1 MKQKRTQHRLG
12 DFMEGKGFYIVL
24 FLCVAAIGISGY
36 YLFNGLTEAGGF
48 GSDPAAVVSGQAEL
62 EKKEPTDQPNQTGQ
76 TGQKTPTGQDKDKDQ
91 EQKQPVEDAAKTQEP
106 AKQEEKP
113 APKQETTPNEGAA
126 ASTAYV
132 WPVQGDVARDFSLE
146 VFAYDET
153 MGDWRTHNG
162 LDIAAELGAPV
173 AACGAG
179 TVSDVTRDPML
190 GMTVTVD
197 HGRGMESR
205 YANLAESVNV
215 QVGDTVAAGT
225 VLGTVGT
232 TAISES
238 ASPSHLHF
246 EMIEYD
252 VSIDPL
258 NYLH

>member
-36 YLFNGLTEAGGF
+36 YLFSGLTGAAGGF
-48 GSDPAAVVSGQAEL
+48 GSDPAAAVSGQVEMAKDQP
-62 EKKEPTDQPNQTGQ
+62 EKKTPTDQNPG
-76 TGQKTPTGQDKDKDQ
+76 KDQ
-91 EQKQPVEDAAKTQEP
+91 AAEDAAKTEEP
-106 AKQEEKP
+106 VKKEENP
-113 APKQETTPNEGAA
+113 APQKETTPNEETA

-132 WPVQGDVARDFSLE
+132 WPVQGEVARDFSLE
-146 VFAYDET
+146 VFAYDAT
-153 MGDWRTHNG
+153 MGDWRTHDG
-162 LDIAAELGAPV
+162 LDIAADLGSPV
-173 AACGAG
+173 CACGTG
-179 TVSDVTRDPML
+179 TVTDVTRDPML
-190 GMTVTVD
+190 GMIVTVD

-215 QVGDTVAAGT
+215 QVGDAVEAGT

>member
-36 YLFNGLTEAGGF
+36 YLFSGLTGAAGGF
-48 GSDPAAVVSGQAEL
+48 GSDPAAAVSGQVEMAKDQPEKNQP
-62 EKKEPTDQPNQTGQ
+62 EKKTPTDQNPG
-76 TGQKTPTGQDKDKDQ
+76 KDQ
-91 EQKQPVEDAAKTQEP
+91 AAEDAAKTEEP
-106 AKQEEKP
+106 VKKEEYP
-113 APKQETTPNEGAA
+113 APQKETTPNEETA

-132 WPVQGDVARDFSLE
+132 WPVQGEVARDFSLE
-146 VFAYDET
+146 VFAYDAT
-153 MGDWRTHNG
+153 MGDWRTHDG
-162 LDIAAELGAPV
+162 LDIAADLGSPV
-173 AACGAG
+173 CSCGTG
-179 TVSDVTRDPML
+179 TVTDVTRDPML
-190 GMTVTVD
+190 GMIVTVD

-215 QVGDTVAAGT
+215 QVGDAVEAGT

>member
-36 YLFNGLTEAGGF
+36 YLFSGLTGAAGGF
-48 GSDPAAVVSGQAEL
+48 GSDPAAAVSGQVEMAKDQQ
-62 EKKEPTDQPNQTGQ
+62 EKKTPTDQNPG
-76 TGQKTPTGQDKDKDQ
+76 KDQ
-91 EQKQPVEDAAKTQEP
+91 AAEDAAETEEP
-106 AKQEEKP
+106 VKKEENP
-113 APKQETTPNEGAA
+113 APQKETTPNEETA

-132 WPVQGDVARDFSLE
+132 WPVQGEVARDFSLE
-146 VFAYDET
+146 VFAYDAT
-153 MGDWRTHNG
+153 MGDWRTHDG
-162 LDIAAELGAPV
+162 LDIAADLGSPV
-173 AACGAG
+173 CACGTG
-179 TVSDVTRDPML
+179 TVTDVTRDPML
-190 GMTVTVD
+190 GMIVTVD

-215 QVGDTVAAGT
+215 QVGDAVEAGT

>member
-36 YLFNGLTEAGGF
+36 YLFNGLTGLNEGF
-48 GSDPAAVVSGQAEL
+48 GSDPAAAVSGQADL
-62 EKKEPTDQPNQTGQ
+62 EKDPPEAKVPAGEDQPEEDPGQ
-76 TGQKTPTGQDKDKDQ
+76 TAETLQ
-91 EQKQPVEDAAKTQEP
+91 EAPAPQERTEP
-106 AKQEEKP
+106 EEK
-113 APKQETTPNEGAA
+113 AA
-126 ASTAYV
+126 ATSAYV
-132 WPVQGDVARDFSLE
+132 WPVQGEVLRDFSLE
-146 VFAYDET
+146 VFAYDDT
-153 MGDWRTHNG
+153 MGDWRTHDG
-162 LDIAAELGAPV
+162 LDIAATLGSPV
-173 AACGAG
+173 SACGAG
-179 TVSDVTRDPML
+179 TVTEVSNEPML
-190 GMTVTVD
+190 GVTVVVD

-205 YANLAESVNV
+205 YANLAEGVSV
-215 QVGDTVAAGT
+215 QVGDTVEAGT

-232 TAISES
+232 TAIAES

>member
-1 MKQKRTQHRLG
+1 MKEKRSQHRQG
-12 DFMEGKGFYIVL
+12 GVMEGKGFYIVL

-36 YLFNGLTEAGGF
+36 YLFSGLTAPVGGF
-48 GSDPAAVVSGQAEL
+48 GSNPATAVSGQAEV
-62 EKKEPTDQPNQTGQ
+62 Q
-76 TGQKTPTGQDKDKDQ
+76 KDQ
-91 EQKQPVEDAAKTQEP
+91 NKPTTLPEDKEQEKAPSDQTAPQPETRTP
-106 AKQEEKP
+106 AV
-113 APKQETTPNEGAA
+113 QETATPDPEAAA
-126 ASTAYV
+126 ASAYV

-162 LDIAAELGAPV
+162 LDIAADLGSPV
-173 AACGAG
+173 SACAAG
-179 TVSDVTRDPML
+179 TVTEVYSDPMM
-190 GMTVTVD
+190 GTTITID
-197 HGRGMESR
+197 HGKGMESV

-215 QVGDTVAAGT
+215 QVGNEVECGA

-232 TAISES
+232 TAIAES

>member
-36 YLFNGLTEAGGF
+36 YLFSGLTGAAGGF
-48 GSDPAAVVSGQAEL
+48 GSDPAAAVSGQVEMAKDQQ
-62 EKKEPTDQPNQTGQ
+62 EKKTPTDQNPG
-76 TGQKTPTGQDKDKDQ
+76 KDQ
-91 EQKQPVEDAAKTQEP
+91 AAEDAAKTEEP
-106 AKQEEKP
+106 VKKEENP
-113 APKQETTPNEGAA
+113 APQKETTPNEETA

-132 WPVQGDVARDFSLE
+132 WPVQGEVARDFSLE
-146 VFAYDET
+146 VFAYDAT
-153 MGDWRTHNG
+153 MGDWRTHDG
-162 LDIAAELGAPV
+162 LDIAADLGSPV
-173 AACGAG
+173 CSCGTG
-179 TVSDVTRDPML
+179 TVTDVASDPML
-190 GMTVTVD
+190 GMIVTVD

-215 QVGDTVAAGT
+215 QVGDAVEAGT

>member
-36 YLFNGLTEAGGF
+36 YLFNGLTGLNDGF
-48 GSDPAAVVSGQAEL
+48 GSDPAAAVSGQADL
-62 EKKEPTDQPNQTGQ
+62 EKDQPEAKVPAQEDEPAEDPGQ
-76 TGQKTPTGQDKDKDQ
+76 AAETVRESPAPQ
-91 EQKQPVEDAAKTQEP
+91 EQVPDEKAAT
-106 AKQEEKP
+106 
-113 APKQETTPNEGAA
+113 
-126 ASTAYV
+126 STAYV
-132 WPVQGDVARDFSLE
+132 WPVQGEVLRDFSLE
-146 VFAYDET
+146 VFAYDDT
-153 MGDWRTHNG
+153 MGDWRTHDG
-162 LDIAAELGAPV
+162 LDIAATLGAPV
-173 AACGAG
+173 CACGAG
-179 TVSDVTRDPML
+179 TVTEVSNDPML
-190 GMTVTVD
+190 GTTVTVD

-205 YANLAESVNV
+205 YANLAEGVSV
-215 QVGDTVAAGT
+215 QVGDPVEAGT

-232 TAISES
+232 TGIAES

>member
-36 YLFNGLTEAGGF
+36 YLFNGLTGLNDGF
-48 GSDPAAVVSGQAEL
+48 GSDPTAAVSGQAAM
-62 EKKEPTDQPNQTGQ
+62 EKDQEDVSTPTDQDPAAEDAV
-76 TGQKTPTGQDKDKDQ
+76 KTDETVKEETPAPQ
-91 EQKQPVEDAAKTQEP
+91 EQTADAS
-106 AKQEEKP
+106 
-113 APKQETTPNEGAA
+113 AA

-132 WPVQGDVARDFSLE
+132 WPVQGEVLRDFSLE
-146 VFAYDET
+146 VFAYDDT
-153 MGDWRTHNG
+153 MGDWRTHDG
-162 LDIAAELGAPV
+162 LDIAATLGAPV
-173 AACGAG
+173 CACGGG
-179 TVSDVTRDPML
+179 TVTEVTGDPML
-190 GMTVTVD
+190 GTTVVVD

-205 YANLAESVNV
+205 YANLAEGVSV
-215 QVGDTVAAGT
+215 QVGDTVEAGT

-232 TAISES
+232 TAIAES

>member
-36 YLFNGLTEAGGF
+36 YLFSGLTGAAGGF
-48 GSDPAAVVSGQAEL
+48 GSDPAAAVSSQVEMAKDQPEKNQP
-62 EKKEPTDQPNQTGQ
+62 EKKTPTDQNPG
-76 TGQKTPTGQDKDKDQ
+76 KDQ
-91 EQKQPVEDAAKTQEP
+91 AAEDAAKTEEP
-106 AKQEEKP
+106 VKKEEDP
-113 APKQETTPNEGAA
+113 APQKETTPNEETA

-132 WPVQGDVARDFSLE
+132 WPVQGEVARDFSLE
-146 VFAYDET
+146 VFAYDAT
-153 MGDWRTHNG
+153 MGDWRTHDG
-162 LDIAAELGAPV
+162 LDIAADLGSPV
-173 AACGAG
+173 CSCGTG
-179 TVSDVTRDPML
+179 TVTDVTRDPML
-190 GMTVTVD
+190 GMIVTVD

-215 QVGDTVAAGT
+215 QVGDAVEAGT